1 MTKYMLR
8 YTTPHGV
15 QFVQEFD
22 SEEDRNNAFKLIGSA
37 KRIYSKSS
45 LVLISDNIVC
55 IEAVE
60 ENVDSTEDDFVGEK
74 DG

>member
-1 MTKYMLR
+1 MTKYNLR

-15 QFVQEFD
+15 QFMQEFD
-22 SEEDRNNAFKLIGSA
+22 TEEDRNNAFAAIGST
-37 KRIYSKSS
+37 KRIYGKGN

-60 ENVDSTEDDFVGEK
+60 VEEKKEKKDSEE
-74 DG
+74 

>member
-1 MTKYMLR
+1 MLR

-15 QFVQEFD
+15 QFVQEFN
-22 SEEDRNNAFKLIGSA
+22 SEEDRNNAFNLIGST
-37 KRIYSKSS
+37 KRIYGKGN

-60 ENVDSTEDDFVGEK
+60 ESVDNTTNDFVGEK

>member
-1 MTKYMLR
+1 MIKYMLR

-22 SEEDRNNAFKLIGSA
+22 SEEDRDNAFKLIGST
-37 KRIYSKSS
+37 KRIYGKGS
-45 LVLISDNIVC
+45 LVIVSDNIAC
-55 IEAVE
+55 IESVE
-60 ENVDSTEDDFVGEK
+60 ESIDNTADDFVGEK

>member
-22 SEEDRNNAFKLIGSA
+22 SEEDRNNAFNLIGST
-37 KRIYSKSS
+37 KRIYGKGN

-55 IEAVE
+55 IETVE
-60 ENVDSTEDDFVGEK
+60 ESVDNTMEDLAGDEG
-74 DG
+74 

>member
-22 SEEDRNNAFKLIGSA
+22 SEEDRNNAFTSIGST
-37 KRIYSKSS
+37 KRIYGKGN

-60 ENVDSTEDDFVGEK
+60 ESADNTVEDLAGDEG
-74 DG
+74 

>member
-15 QFVQEFD
+15 QFVQQND
-22 SEEDRNNAFKLIGSA
+22 SEEGRKNAFNLIGST
-37 KRIYSKSS
+37 KRIYGKGN

-55 IEAVE
+55 IETVE
-60 ENVDSTEDDFVGEK
+60 ESVDNTIEDLTGDEG
-74 DG
+74 

>member
-15 QFVQEFD
+15 QFVQEFN
-22 SEEDRNNAFKLIGSA
+22 SEEDRNNAFTSIGST
-37 KRIYSKSS
+37 KRIYGKGN

-55 IEAVE
+55 VEAVE
-60 ENVDSTEDDFVGEK
+60 ESVDNTMEDLTGDEG
-74 DG
+74 

>member
-8 YTTPHGV
+8 YTTSYGV

-22 SEEDRNNAFKLIGSA
+22 SEEDRNNAFASIGST
-37 KRIYSKSS
+37 KRIYGKGS
-45 LVLISDNIVC
+45 LVSVSDSIVS

-60 ENVDSTEDDFVGEK
+60 ESVDNTMEDLAGDEG
-74 DG
+74 

>member
-22 SEEDRNNAFKLIGSA
+22 SEEDRNNAFTAIGST
-37 KRIYSKSS
+37 KRIYGKGS
-45 LVLISDNIVC
+45 LVLISDNIVS
-55 IEAVE
+55 VE
-60 ENVDSTEDDFVGEK
+60 VVEKSVYNTVEDFVGDK
-74 DG
+74 D